1 MSTTPHSG
9 TRYVRDAFVNAGYKE
24 VSTRSV
30 KAYNLES
37 YPLMWGHFDA
47 YHDAWM
53 DKVEKI
59 MPDTRHFV
67 VVRDPIKT
75 LCTHF
80 HNNTRLK
87 AEKHVRKNNIIVNNL
102 DLYRRVQEGYIAR
115 FDPYIHR
122 VEDPITSL
130 GDWAG
135 VELKDDGNRHS
146 RPNDLREAVEAR
158 DLDKVADIINYGTLF
173 EWFVTTHSAN
183 IAPLYRDQLGY
194 DFWWYNG

>member
-24 VSTRSV
+24 VSTRTV
-30 KAYNLES
+30 RAYNLES

-67 VVRDPIKT
+67 VV
-75 LCTHF
+75 
-80 HNNTRLK
+80 NTRLK